1 MALLHLI
8 FLLDDSYMLLAISY
22 SQSVTCYMLH
32 AICIILP
39 ESCYYLQKLDHFCCT
54 SRNFLN
60 GWCLKTEAI
69 ISIFIKQVN
78 GNIKFSKFSNLKILV
93 SFWDLTLMFSCD
105 HDFKMFQNNFWQL
118 RVSQHFFI
126 HFVVW
131 ALSAHPPKKR
141 IKPQNVLPFFKCKTW
156 EG

>member
-1 MALLHLI
+1 MIAICYLLSLTRN
-8 FLLDDSYMLLAISY
+8 LWLAI
-22 SQSVTCYMLH
+22 CYML
-32 AICIILP
+32 
-39 ESCYYLQKLDHFCCT
+39 SVSFYLNLVITCKNLITFACSCT

-60 GWCLKTEAI
+60 GWCLKTETI
-69 ISIFIKQVN
+69 ISIFIKQVK
-78 GNIKFSKFSNLKILV
+78 GNLKFSKFSNLKILV